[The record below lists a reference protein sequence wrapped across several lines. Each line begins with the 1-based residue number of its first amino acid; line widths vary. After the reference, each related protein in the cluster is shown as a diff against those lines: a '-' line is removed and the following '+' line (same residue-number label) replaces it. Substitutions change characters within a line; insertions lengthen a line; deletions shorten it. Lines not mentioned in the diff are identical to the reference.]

1 MTQELI
7 VVTEKELMAGLS
19 ENGRVMPTVVKQELV
34 TLESRREKICH
45 ALYDAMPVERVIAEA
60 EALDLDRWSRIV
72 ERLDKRQAVK
82 MDVNISAMGILAMF
96 PVAIEQ

>member
-19 ENGRVMPTVVKQELV
+19 ENGRVMPTVVRQELI
-34 TLESRREKICH
+34 TLESRREKVCH
-45 ALYDAMPVERVIAEA
+45 ALYDAMPPERVLEEA
-60 EALDLDRWSRIV
+60 GALDLDHWSRIV

-82 MDVNISAMGILAMF
+82 MDVNISAMGILGMF
-96 PVAIEQ
+96 PVAIEE